1 MARIRVM
8 GAGGWGTALAMMADR
23 SGHQVSMW
31 SVFEEEVNRLS
42 KVREHK
48 KLLPGVKIPESI
60 AITGD
65 LASAAEAD
73 QMCIRDRSAAGRI
86 LS

>member
-48 KLLPGVKIPESI
+48 KLLPGLSKRLKQR
-60 AITGD
+60 G
-65 LASAAEAD
+65 
-73 QMCIRDRSAAGRI
+73 GGWI
-86 LS
+86 LICKNNKPYVETANPREEPDHE